1 MATFMTVELTGAWH
15 LLPLILSSAFVALA
29 VARRLSPHSLY
40 AIATPEPTD
49 DAAESELPGQERWIP
64 SQSMVEIEMEQQN
77 RITSPVVS
85 PHKGNCQ
92 GEWMENFRLKVFRT
106 VARQLNFSRAAEEL
120 LLTQPA
126 VTQQI
131 KALEEECGVPLFDRS
146 GGHIT
151 LTAGGAALLPFAEQL
166 KALSDNALAAV
177 AETSGKSA
185 GTLAIGASQTI
196 GQYLL
201 PNLVAGF
208 LRENPRVTI
217 TAVSGNSDEMLEA
230 LAGHKIQLALIEG
243 PALRK
248 DIHVEPFMEDHMV
261 LVVPASHEWADS
273 DVDITMLKEA
283 PILMREFGSGS
294 RRVVENALTE
304 AGLKRKELHTTMEL
318 DSTEGLLSA
327 VEAGLGVTFVSRW
340 AVRNQLA
347 LGTLKLARVR
357 GLKLSRMFSIA
368 YPAGP
373 EPGANAGAFRRF
385 LLSRGIDLMPR
396 ATAKRKPV

>member
-1 MATFMTVELTGAWH
+1 
-15 LLPLILSSAFVALA
+15 
-29 VARRLSPHSLY
+29 
-40 AIATPEPTD
+40 
-49 DAAESELPGQERWIP
+49 
-64 SQSMVEIEMEQQN
+64 
-77 RITSPVVS
+77 
-85 PHKGNCQ
+85 
-92 GEWMENFRLKVFRT
+92 MENFRLKVFRA

-151 LTAGGAALLPFAEQL
+151 LTPGGQALLPYVEQL
-166 KALSDNALAAV
+166 KALSDEALTAV
-177 AETSGKSA
+177 ANAA
-185 GTLAIGASQTI
+185 GRNAGSLAIGASQTI

-208 LRENPRVTI
+208 LRDNPRVTL
-217 TAVSGNSDEMLEA
+217 TAMSGNSDEMLEA
-230 LAGHKIQLALIEG
+230 LIARRIQLALIEG

-248 DIHVEPFMEDHMV
+248 DIHVEPFMEDHLV
-261 LVVPASHEWADS
+261 LVVPASHEWADN
-273 DVDITMLKEA
+273 DVDIAMLKEA
-283 PILMREFGSGS
+283 PLLMREFGSGS

-357 GLKLSRMFSIA
+357 DLKLSRMFSIA

-373 EPGANAGAFRRF
+373 EPTANAGAFRIF
-385 LLSRGIDLMPR
+385 LLLRGTDLMPR
-396 ATAKRKPV
+396 STGKKAQR